1 MQFNFL
7 LLGSQLWKLDDNRLT
22 NKERLWKFQSF
33 GNPNEYWNFITNDDL
48 IYIEAAHQFGLVLA
62 TTNDG
67 EVILENLVPD
77 KPEQL
82 WNKGEPD
89 TSGYFS
95 LTNSKVRGAMTA
107 VEESIL
113 EIKGNMHCVA
123 KVYAFLPVSTVKYL
137 YSGGWKQSR
146 ELRQFTI

>member
-1 MQFNFL
+1 MTSVVRTNLIFCKIQQQCRQKCVCIQFSFL
-7 LLGSQLWKLDDNRLT
+7 FSGSQLWKLDDNRLT

-33 GNPNEYWNFITNDDL
+33 GNPNEYWNFITNNDL

-67 EVILENLVPD
+67 EIILENLIPD

-113 EIKGNMHCVA
+113 EIRGNIN
-123 KVYAFLPVSTVKYL
+123 S
-137 YSGGWKQSR
+137 
-146 ELRQFTI
+146 

>member
-7 LLGSQLWKLDDNRLT
+7 FLGSQLWKLDDNRLT

-33 GNPNEYWNFITNDDL
+33 GNPNEYWNFITNNDL

-113 EIKGNMHCVA
+113 EIKGSICKLIRLIV
-123 KVYAFLPVSTVKYL
+123 
-137 YSGGWKQSR
+137 
-146 ELRQFTI
+146 

>member
-1 MQFNFL
+1 MIQTGKKYWDLQTYRKRKKNLFS
-7 LLGSQLWKLDDNRLT
+7 GSQLWKLNDNRLT

-33 GNPNEYWNFITNDDL
+33 GNPNEYWNFITNNDL

-67 EVILENLVPD
+67 EIILENLIPD

-113 EIKGNMHCVA
+113 EIRGNIN
-123 KVYAFLPVSTVKYL
+123 S
-137 YSGGWKQSR
+137 
-146 ELRQFTI
+146 